1 MSLDENFK
9 DSWKEILVIIIAA
22 IILGLS
28 FSFPGF
34 KNPLLLITLFF
45 IIISINIIAKK
56 IIAYYYEASIK
67 TKFWRWY
74 QYWFTRRSHFKKPIP
89 MLWLPVVVSLAFNGV
104 IQWLGILE
112 FDIQAKTERVSK
124 RHGLYRFS
132 QMAEYHIAIIAAT
145 GLIINL
151 IIAIISYITGFTT
164 FAQFNIYYAF
174 FSTIPL
180 SSLDGNKI
188 LFGSKVLW
196 TILFIIT
203 LVLLA
208 GSFIIV

>member
-1 MSLDENFK
+1 MSLDNQFK

-34 KNPLLLITLFF
+34 NNPLLLITLFF

-74 QYWFTRRSHFKKPIP
+74 QYWFTRKSHFKKPIP
-89 MLWLPVVVSLAFNGV
+89 MLWLPVVISLAFNGV

-145 GLIINL
+145 GLVINL
-151 IIAIISYITGFTT
+151 ITAIISYIAGFTT